1 MPSWGSYSYTFG
13 TLVAFLA
20 VGVLALLLRWT
31 FGRGSSLVARKPVSG
46 TEREYGLLVSVAAP
60 GTYAEGEVLRLTLEQ
75 AGLRAT
81 LARTTGGPGLMV
93 WPQDE
98 QAARRL
104 LARRSG

>member
-31 FGRGSSLVARKPVSG
+31 FGRGQSLVARRPVTGS
-46 TEREYGLLVSVAAP
+46 EQEYGLLVSVASP
-60 GTYAEGEVLRLTLEQ
+60 GNYAEGELLRRRLEG

-81 LARTTGGPGLMV
+81 LVQTTGGPRLMV

-98 QAARRL
+98 RAARTL
-104 LARRSG
+104 LSGPE